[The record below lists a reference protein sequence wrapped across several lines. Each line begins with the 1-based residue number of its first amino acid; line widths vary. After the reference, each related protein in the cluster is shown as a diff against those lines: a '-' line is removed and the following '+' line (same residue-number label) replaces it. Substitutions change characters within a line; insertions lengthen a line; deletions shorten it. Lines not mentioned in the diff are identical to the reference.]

1 MKVAL
6 CFIISYQH
14 ILNKEQLW
22 IDWIKPNRDI
32 LNVYFHYKDINLIK
46 SPWIKMYSIPPEYTH
61 QTTYYN
67 VVPAYMSLLS
77 YAFKHDIEN
86 IWFSMLTDS
95 CVPIISPAKF
105 RRLFFENYQASIF
118 SWRPAHW
125 NVDIHRRANLR
136 LLKKELRLTNDPWFT
151 LTRQHVHK
159 CIIFMVGKH
168 SLYEQINEGGLANE
182 SIFAIMLQTFNILEK
197 NTNTL
202 INAHSSL
209 TDWTRMS
216 SPTSPYLFKD
226 ATEENINIIKKL
238 LKENKYSM
246 FLRKVDKGFPDQIL
260 IELMETDCNHKYDI
274 LYNNAKKKDKSTF
287 FAKVKTAL
295 KNSLKNAFTIVDFD
309 NASEYI
315 IPKANGQYICIMSLL
330 NVISGIYAIKEGLY
344 DLAIG
349 PIGIFITSVN
359 YWRRPV
365 YGLRRNMDMFYVIC
379 ALIYHVS
386 YSIRVQNAALYCGIM
401 MFATLCWPLSWFL
414 YRKKYIWASTILQ
427 SMIHIIGNIAN
438 IALVYA
444 SSYKLTA

>member
-182 SIFAIMLQTFNILEK
+182 SIFAIMLQTFNILEN

-226 ATEENINIIKKL
+226 ATEENVNIIKKL

-295 KNSLKNAFTIVDFD
+295 KNSLKNAFAIVDFD

-315 IPKANGQYICIMSLL
+315 IPKANGQYICIMSSLG
-330 NVISGIYAIKEGLY
+330 VISGIYAIKEGLY

-365 YGLRRNMDMFYVIC
+365 YGLRRNMDIFYVIC